1 MTMEAGGNSSYHGY
15 YVQTAADQLYTG
27 EVTRVQLIGKSS
39 WSDMSVYGGPMY
51 VYKYAITT

>member
-1 MTMEAGGNSSYHGY
+1 MEGGGNSLYHGAY
-15 YVQTAADQLYTG
+15 QQTAADQLYTG